1 MRAIHFIC
9 RRDGEGHRNLIE
21 NEGSLDKS
29 GNWYITEQDASWAR
43 GGLIFLHPM
52 KKHPAFYGG
61 FIVDYS
67 KVEIDHKPKSERI
80 QFEVNP
86 IENFGKLS
94 VSWNGFS
101 HQRAHYSGK
110 CTLPLEDQNALEKH
124 LKSIGANNIL

>member
-9 RRDGEGHRNLIE
+9 RCDGEGHRNLIE

-29 GNWYITEQDASWAR
+29 GNWYIAERDAKWAR
-43 GGLIFLHPM
+43 GGLIFLHLM

-80 QFEVNP
+80 QFEVKPNRQYWE
-86 IENFGKLS
+86 IISVLEWLLS
-94 VSWNGFS
+94 PKSTL
-101 HQRAHYSGK
+101 QR
-110 CTLPLEDQNALEKH
+110 
-124 LKSIGANNIL
+124 